1 MTAPEALGPVC
12 HCRKH
17 EAGLISGSEM
27 PGRHSPLGLLI
38 YYASG
43 RQARG
48 GQLAEH
54 RKRERAAAS

>member
-1 MTAPEALGPVC
+1 MC
-12 HCRKH
+12 CCRKH

-27 PGRHSPLGLLI
+27 PGGHSLLGLLI

-43 RQARG
+43 GQDPG

-54 RKRERAAAS
+54 RTGELATTS